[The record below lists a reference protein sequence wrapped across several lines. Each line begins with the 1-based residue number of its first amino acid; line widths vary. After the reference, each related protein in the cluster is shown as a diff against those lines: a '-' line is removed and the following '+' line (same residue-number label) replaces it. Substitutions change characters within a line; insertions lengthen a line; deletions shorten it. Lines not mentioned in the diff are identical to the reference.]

1 MFTVGGF
8 ARVAGV
14 SAKVLRAYDA
24 ARLFVPAWV
33 DPATGYRY
41 YSPSQLPEIRRILAL
56 RQVGMSLAEIGALVD
71 GRADLREALA
81 ARRRALQAEQRE
93 VERRLVALDIRVAL
107 GADGS
112 PEPDV
117 VVRQLPAE
125 RVATFD
131 LALRPDGDVGAAF
144 YELES
149 YVRDAGLRAHRPP
162 GSLIESREADD
173 VLAPTRPNP
182 DPVVDDTIF
191 VPIRRAMAA
200 TERIGVRRLPAC
212 RVASILH
219 RGPYETL
226 GDVLRLLEDWAAAA
240 GYRRAGPTRIV
251 YLQFGA
257 ESELRVPRGW
267 VVDRAADF
275 LTELQ
280 LPIE

>member
-8 ARVAGV
+8 ARASGV

-33 DPATGYRY
+33 DPTSGYRY
-41 YSPSQLPEIRRILAL
+41 YSPAQLPEIRRILAL
-56 RQVGMSLAEIGALVD
+56 RQVGMSLADIGSLVS
-71 GRADLREALA
+71 GGADLRLALA
-81 ARRRALQAEQRE
+81 SRRLALEAEQRE
-93 VERRLVALDIRVAL
+93 VERQLAALDIRVAL
-107 GADGS
+107 ADDGS

-117 VVRQLPAE
+117 VVRHVPAE
-125 RVATFD
+125 WVATFD
-131 LALRPDGDVGAAF
+131 LALQVDGDIGAAF

-149 YVRDAGLRAHRPP
+149 HVRDAGLRAHRPP
-162 GSLIESREADD
+162 GASFGPRAEGDG
-173 VLAPTRPNP
+173 LAAE
-182 DPVVDDTIF
+182 DLIF
-191 VPIRRAMAA
+191 VPIRRPM
-200 TERIGVRRLPAC
+200 TLTNRIGVRRLPAC

-226 GDVLRLLEDWAAAA
+226 GAALRVLEGWAAAA
-240 GYRRAGPTRIV
+240 GYEPAGRTRIL

-275 LTELQ
+275 MTELQ
-280 LPIE
+280 LPIA